1 MKKAFVNVELEVVYF
16 EACDIITTS
25 EYIPESSTAPE
36 SSTGFPIDTGEGF
49 IGEELPFN

>member
-1 MKKAFVNVELEVVYF
+1 MKKTFVNAEFEVVYF

-36 SSTGFPIDTGEGF
+36 SSTGIPLDPNEGF
-49 IGEELPFN
+49 NMGELPLD